1 MNMNPSS
8 ATPFLLALTLIAG
21 GMPLRA
27 QAPRQKAWG
36 VLQLEMKNKNPAR
49 RAQAVRVLGLLPG
62 DPDAVRLAEKALED
76 GRFEVRMAAA
86 TSLGQMGSK
95 ASIPKLKKALAD
107 KEAPVVLAA
116 AHALRNLGDNSA
128 YEVFYAVLTGKRKTG
143 EGLLAKQER
152 MLRNPKKMAQ
162 FGFEQ
167 GIGFVPFAG
176 MGWFVVKAI
185 AKDDVSPVRAA
196 AAEVLAE
203 DPDPVS
209 GEALVKAAFD
219 KSWIVRAAALHAIAK
234 RGDPNLMDSIVPAM
248 ADGNQAVRCTAAA
261 AVIRLSTPAKPA
273 ADRKQQ

>member
-8 ATPFLLALTLIAG
+8 ATPILLALTLIAS

-27 QAPRQKAWG
+27 QVPRQKAWG
-36 VLQLEMKNKNPAR
+36 ILQSEVKNKNPAR

-62 DPDAVRLAEKALED
+62 DPEAVRLAEKALED
-76 GRFEVRMAAA
+76 GRFEVRTAAA

-95 ASIPKLKKALAD
+95 ASIPKLKKALGD
-107 KEAPVVLAA
+107 KEAPVVLAS

-143 EGLLAKQER
+143 EDLLAKQER
-152 MLRNPKKMAQ
+152 MLRDPKKMAQ

-176 MGWFVVKAI
+176 MGWFMVKAM

-203 DPDPVS
+203 DPDPAS

-261 AVIRLSTPAKPA
+261 AVIRLSPPAKPVT
-273 ADRKQQ
+273 DRKQQ

>member
-1 MNMNPSS
+1 MNPSS

-36 VLQLEMKNKNPAR
+36 ILQSEVNNKNPER

-107 KEAPVVLAA
+107 KEAPVVLAS

-152 MLRNPKKMAQ
+152 MLKNPKKMAQ

-176 MGWFVVKAI
+176 MGWFVVKAM

-219 KSWIVRAAALHAIAK
+219 KHWIVRAAALHAIAK

-261 AVIRLSTPAKPA
+261 AVIRLSTPAKPVT
-273 ADRKQQ
+273 DRKEK

>member
-1 MNMNPSS
+1 MNPSS

-21 GMPLRA
+21 GMPLRS

-36 VLQLEMKNKNPAR
+36 ILQSEVNNKNPER

-62 DPDAVRLAEKALED
+62 DLDAVR
-76 GRFEVRMAAA
+76 
-86 TSLGQMGSK
+86 
-95 ASIPKLKKALAD
+95 LAD
-107 KEAPVVLAA
+107 KEAPVVLAS

-143 EGLLAKQER
+143 EGLLAKQET

-176 MGWFVVKAI
+176 MGWFVVKAM

-219 KSWIVRAAALHAIAK
+219 KHWIVRAAALHAIAK

-261 AVIRLSTPAKPA
+261 AVIRLSTPAKPVR
-273 ADRKQQ
+273 DRKQQ

>member
-1 MNMNPSS
+1 MNPSS
-8 ATPFLLALTLIAG
+8 ATPFLLALILIAG

-36 VLQLEMKNKNPAR
+36 ILQSEVNNKNPAR

-95 ASIPKLKKALAD
+95 ASIPKLKKALGD

-234 RGDPNLMDSIVPAM
+234 RGDPNLIDSIIP
-248 ADGNQAVRCTAAA
+248 
-261 AVIRLSTPAKPA
+261 VIRLSTPAKPA